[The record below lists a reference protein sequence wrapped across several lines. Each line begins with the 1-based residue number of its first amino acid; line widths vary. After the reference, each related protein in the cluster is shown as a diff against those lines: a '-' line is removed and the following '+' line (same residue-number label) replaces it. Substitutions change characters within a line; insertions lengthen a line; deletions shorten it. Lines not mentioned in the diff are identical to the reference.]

1 MTEYGEVPKDRE
13 RSPIEQQS
21 STGGTATG
29 WHSTMLTT
37 PGKSIGAFI
46 LETIV
51 GAAVLIGL
59 VALFAWLT

>member
-1 MTEYGEVPKDRE
+1 MTEYGEAPKRSE

-46 LETIV
+46 LETMV

-59 VALFAWLT
+59 IVLFAWLT

>member
-1 MTEYGEVPKDRE
+1 MNKE

-21 STGGTATG
+21 ATGGTATG

-46 LETIV
+46 LETVI
-51 GAAVLIGL
+51 GAAVFVGI
-59 VALFAWLT
+59 VALLVWLT